1 MLKNR
6 RSYILLFSCG
16 LLRNRVLEQ
25 FLSSNIA
32 ERNDL
37 IESYLVGNRLFK
49 FLSVVLPTHHQYF
62 SSNPKLEELRYRSE
76 KQFMDLLECM
86 EELELMIDEME
97 YNRYILKDLTPS
109 ETKDNSGGGKSTTN
123 EIPKEDWVVNGNF
136 LHGFSE
142 SKRSDHS
149 DNDTMIIAAKPEI
162 TTERNEEWPSKK
174 QPQQNI
180 ALHSNQIN
188 DAHRKFQGGSVKL
201 TVQTIEASY
210 QKQKNSKPSIN
221 DSPNQHELLKQRV
234 AAVVKASNNAAL
246 STDSLRSIRCVSS
259 RPSRSVS
266 SSSKNA
272 QRKSLDSLPD
282 KNHVE
287 FKAFSQNDSN
297 SIDYQGLFQD
307 TSFHPNRPEAQKTS
321 NERQRHK
328 QDTQALHDLQM
339 SWDADF
345 SQFNAFSEKI
355 EDFAGLK
362 TKNTNIDL
370 LMQDPGPVGKMQ
382 SERTKSLPKIKKP
395 PVSHPR
401 SVWGHAQVHA
411 ARLSSS
417 VEGNN
422 PNTNEHMSAFSDCS
436 SDIFYSLENAGLSTE
451 PVKMKIEERLERG
464 MNPQN
469 IPPGGKNMSLAFA
482 NFENSSVL
490 EAKSQRK
497 LRNQFRGCVKF
508 LID

>member
-1 MLKNR
+1 
-6 RSYILLFSCG
+6 
-16 LLRNRVLEQ
+16 
-25 FLSSNIA
+25 
-32 ERNDL
+32 
-37 IESYLVGNRLFK
+37 
-49 FLSVVLPTHHQYF
+49 
-62 SSNPKLEELRYRSE
+62 
-76 KQFMDLLECM
+76 MDLLECM

-109 ETKDNSGGGKSTTN
+109 ETKDNSGGGKSTMN

-142 SKRSDHS
+142 RKQNFNG
-149 DNDTMIIAAKPEI
+149 DNEAMIIAAKPEI
-162 TTERNEEWPSKK
+162 TTERNEEWPLEK
-174 QPQQNI
+174 QPQQNV

-188 DAHRKFQGGSVKL
+188 GAHREFQGGSVKL
-201 TVQTIEASY
+201 TVQAIEASY
-210 QKQKNSKPSIN
+210 QEQKKSKPSIN

-246 STDSLRSIRCVSS
+246 STDSLRSIRSVSS
-259 RPSRSVS
+259 RPSRSGS
-266 SSSKNA
+266 SSSKKA
-272 QRKSLDSLPD
+272 QRKSLDSLAD
-282 KNHVE
+282 KSHVE

-297 SIDYQGLFQD
+297 SIDCQGLFQD
-307 TSFHPNRPEAQKTS
+307 TPFHPNRPEALNTS
-321 NERQRHK
+321 NERQWYK

-345 SQFNAFSEKI
+345 SQFNAFSEKVQV

-362 TKNTNIDL
+362 TKNINIDF
-370 LMQDPGPVGKMQ
+370 LMQDTKIQ

-401 SVWGHAQVHA
+401 SVWGHAQVQA

-436 SDIFYSLENAGLSTE
+436 SDVFYSLENAGLATE

-464 MNPQN
+464 MNPRN
-469 IPPGGKNMSLAFA
+469 VPSGGKNMSLALA